1 MRRAL
6 ISGAARFAA
15 IAGFLLLLWM
25 SAPVTTQSTAAGAAS
40 VPAFLQA
47 GRCYRFTFPITG
59 APNWKVLEVLDAG
72 WIKAEVDVGAGV
84 GPPRTGL
91 GQHGADHHRSRGPV
105 FRISASPVDPL
116 LNVVRALARPEL
128 DDTEVGEAVLR

>member
-6 ISGAARFAA
+6 TSGAARFAA

-72 WIKAEVDVGAGV
+72 WIKAEVDAGPANARREPAWV
-84 GPPRTGL
+84 NTA
-91 GQHGADHHRSRGPV
+91 Q
-105 FRISASPVDPL
+105 IIT
-116 LNVVRALARPEL
+116 VRAAPCSE
-128 DDTEVGEAVLR
+128 